1 MERDISCALAVLH
14 WQVLQFYTQ
23 PKAGA
28 HRDEEEAA
36 LREAAVAFCS
46 SAAEGQPLVVAVRLT
61 GGGAARY
68 LVRPTAKAAPTGKGK
83 GRGAKG
89 KRGKRKRAQA
99 APCSDSDSAGGSADD
114 GCTGFMHD
122 HDGAPALHALWYQ
135 PDPSEPG
142 KYVKCKRHTAVS
154 CDLVV
159 PVEVPGW
166 EVLPEGQSSFVLPE
180 PSVSWIGRLNLLR
193 WS

>member
-28 HRDEEEAA
+28 HRDEEEVA

-89 KRGKRKRAQA
+89 KRVKGKGPRQLLVAIAIVLAVVLMMGVQ
-99 APCSDSDSAGGSADD
+99 
-114 GCTGFMHD
+114 
-122 HDGAPALHALWYQ
+122 
-135 PDPSEPG
+135 
-142 KYVKCKRHTAVS
+142 VS
-154 CDLVV
+154 CISTTV
-159 PVEVPGW
+159 PLLCMRSGTSQIHLNQASTPSASGTLLSLAISW
-166 EVLPEGQSSFVLPE
+166 CQWKSLDGRSCLRARAASCCQSHP
-180 PSVSWIGRLNLLR
+180 
-193 WS
+193 